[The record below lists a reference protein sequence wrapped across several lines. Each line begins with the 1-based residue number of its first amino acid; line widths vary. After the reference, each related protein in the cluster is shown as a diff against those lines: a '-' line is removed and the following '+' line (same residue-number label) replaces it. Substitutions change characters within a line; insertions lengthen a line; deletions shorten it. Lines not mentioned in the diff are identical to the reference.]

1 MRLRVAATVLL
12 AGGLLLGSTGCSF
25 FAPVATDIKYDASDG
40 VSVTVGDIAVRNA
53 FAVTTDGKTLN
64 LVMSVLNTGDTQ
76 ESVKFQYDF
85 DDPDAGTISKVIA
98 AGEQISFGNEG
109 APQIILT
116 NADVQAGA
124 LMPVFVQYG
133 SLTGKTLMVPVLDNS
148 LPPYKDL
155 GPTTLPTPTGVP
167 TITDTATPEP
177 TKTAGPS
184 TDSSNG

>member
-40 VSVTVGDIAVRNA
+40 VSVTVGNIDVRNA

-64 LVMSVLNTGDTQ
+64 LVMSVYNNGDTQ
-76 ESVKFQYDF
+76 EAVKFQYDF
-85 DDPDAGTISKVIA
+85 TDADAGTISKVIA
-98 AGEQISFGNEG
+98 PGETISFGNAG
-109 APQIILT
+109 APQIILP

-133 SLTGKTLMVPVLDNS
+133 SLTGETMMVPVLDNS
-148 LPPYKDL
+148 LPPYKTL
-155 GPTTLPTPTGVP
+155 APTTVPTPTDVP
-167 TITDTATPEP
+167 VVPVTPTPEP
-177 TKTAGPS
+177 TKSAGPS
-184 TDSSNG
+184 TDSSDG